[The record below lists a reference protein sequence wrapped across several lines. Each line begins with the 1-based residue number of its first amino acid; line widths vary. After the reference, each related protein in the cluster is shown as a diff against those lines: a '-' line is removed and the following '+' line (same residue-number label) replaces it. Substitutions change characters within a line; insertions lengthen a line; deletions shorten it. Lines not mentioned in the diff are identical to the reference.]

1 LNQTL
6 AKARQTIQNMNEV
19 MDELKQYPSGF
30 IFGQP
35 PPRLKEVQPANK

>member
-6 AKARQTIQNMNEV
+6 AKARQAIQD
-19 MDELKQYPSGF
+19 MDDVVNELKRYPSGF

-35 PPRLKEVQPANK
+35 PPRLKEVQPVNK